1 MQIVQCEKTNQRSYP
16 SISPLILG
24 AAQGVSLKKR
34 YLCFLKSLHFLRFVG
49 ISDCPLWII
58 FQRNVVFRPRSIVG
72 GVLKLPKERVKATPD
87 YYWSIGRNFYKRII
101 TGSIFFLSLSN
112 QCTWWGGTSCCRS
125 PSAIFP
131 PCELRSPQTGDF
143 SIRSCQIVSRTN
155 QTPCESIVLE
165 IGD

>member
-1 MQIVQCEKTNQRSYP
+1 MQIVQGEKTNQRSYP

-101 TGSIFFLSLSN
+101 SGSIFSFLYPINAPGGEELLVAEAQVPFSHHVSCVAPRLRIFQLDHVKLFQELIKHHVSL
-112 QCTWWGGTSCCRS
+112 
-125 PSAIFP
+125 
-131 PCELRSPQTGDF
+131 
-143 SIRSCQIVSRTN
+143 
-155 QTPCESIVLE
+155 
-165 IGD
+165 